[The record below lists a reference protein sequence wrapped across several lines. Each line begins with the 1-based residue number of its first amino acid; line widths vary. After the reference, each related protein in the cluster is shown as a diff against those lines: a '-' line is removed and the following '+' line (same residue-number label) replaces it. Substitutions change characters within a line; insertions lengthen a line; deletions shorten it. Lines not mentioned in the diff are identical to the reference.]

1 MQATFLTLRGLSQA
15 DAAGRFEHFPARYL
29 KYLTAVASVSSICY
43 PPGSR
48 KWLSRRLRLLAVAAT
63 RGNAARLWLGAAA
76 SCVLLQ
82 RVATARPLVLEKPFR
97 PLGALGLCFYER
109 ARLMIE
115 HYAVMA
121 AMVPACVC
129 DRIYMSGGLT
139 WTSADGGYQL
149 RLADPGPNPKEGE
162 LAFYWIDQEAGI
174 CLAQLSFY
182 LRQGPAGP
190 EVFIG
195 GLQGTMGETARERI
209 RIATRACEGL
219 RPKDVVM
226 EALLAFAGHIG
237 ARRVTAVSR
246 ANHVGR
252 QRHTPREIQCDY
264 EGFWME
270 YRGTPDAAGNIEI
283 PVRQPERDIA
293 EIASKK
299 RSAWRRKQALAQ
311 TVRGAVSQWLDVD
324 GAEAANTVEVA
335 ESMGLAVGVAA

>member
-1 MQATFLTLRGLSQA
+1 MQRSFLTLRGLSQA
-15 DAAGRFEHFPARYL
+15 RAGGRFEHLPGRYL
-29 KYLTAVASVSSICY
+29 KYLTAVASVSSFCY
-43 PPGSR
+43 PLGSR
-48 KWLSRRLRLLAVAAT
+48 KWLSRRLRLLAAAT
-63 RGNAARLWLGAAA
+63 VRGSAARLWLGAAA
-76 SCVLLQ
+76 SCALLQ
-82 RVATARPLVLEKPFR
+82 RVAAARPLVLEKPFR

-109 ARLMIE
+109 ARLLIE

-129 DRIYMSGGLT
+129 DRIYMSGGMT
-139 WTSADGGYQL
+139 WTSPDGGYQL

-162 LAFYWIDQEAGI
+162 LAFYWIDREAGI

-226 EALLAFAGHIG
+226 EALLALASHVG

-252 QRHTPREIQCDY
+252 QRHTPREIQSDY

-270 YRGTPDAAGNIEI
+270 YHGAPNAAGNIEV
-283 PVRQPERDIA
+283 PVRQPERDIT

-311 TVRGAVSQWLDVD
+311 TVRGAVNQWLDVD
-324 GAEAANTVEVA
+324 GAEAANTA
-335 ESMGLAVGVAA
+335 EGAEPMDLAMSVAA